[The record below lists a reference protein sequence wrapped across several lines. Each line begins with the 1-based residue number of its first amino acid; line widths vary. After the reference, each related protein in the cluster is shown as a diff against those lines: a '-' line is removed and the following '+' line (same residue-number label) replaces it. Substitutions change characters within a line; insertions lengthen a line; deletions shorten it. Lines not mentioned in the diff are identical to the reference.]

1 MSLYCCECHPFA
13 VRRYPQLPAQ
23 RWKNKRLRENSS
35 LANYFVI
42 PLSGISGNLFVLTKL
57 LGAVKQQSRLRW
69 FKNRTKFCSGRGLSQ
84 STQILSGNAGITD
97 GSLPLRC
104 FSSQLLLDVPPW
116 LECSPKFFF
125 LIRHPPPPNTNVV
138 IHISLI
144 QNSPAVREGK
154 KRGKD
159 CRLHCKTFY
168 HSLSRLFGVCVR
180 P

>member
-1 MSLYCCECHPFA
+1 MKLKIKLSPEMLSQRAASFCRNAMWQDESVLLWMPPFA

-57 LGAVKQQSRLRW
+57 LGAVKQQSILRW
-69 FKNRTKFCSGRGLSQ
+69 FKSRTNFCSGRGLSQ
-84 STQILSGNAGITD
+84 STQILSENAGITD

-104 FSSQLLLDVPPW
+104 FSSQLLFDVPPW

-125 LIRHPPPPNTNVV
+125 LIRHPPK
-138 IHISLI
+138 H
-144 QNSPAVREGK
+144 
-154 KRGKD
+154 
-159 CRLHCKTFY
+159 
-168 HSLSRLFGVCVR
+168 
-180 P
+180 